1 MVVVIQS
8 RIGHRLYA
16 RLKCRLSIGF
26 SHELL
31 GDVHQLGILYLQ
43 GSRSRQVQLLQEVLL
58 ALVRAKVEWDLCRQS
73 IVI

>member
-43 GSRSRQVQLLQEVLL
+43 DSRSRQVQLLQVLL